1 LQQEQKQGQEP
12 EQLLEQVPVQLIAGS
27 REQLRDLLDAEI
39 VVVSALGKL
48 VVSASAVAGAG
59 IAVAADDDKPPMQAM

>member
-1 LQQEQKQGQEP
+1 M
-12 EQLLEQVPVQLIAGS
+12 QLIAGS

-48 VVSASAVAGAG
+48 VVSASAVA
-59 IAVAADDDKPPMQAM
+59 VAADDDKPPMQAM

>member
-1 LQQEQKQGQEP
+1 M
-12 EQLLEQVPVQLIAGS
+12 QLIAGS

-59 IAVAADDDKPPMQAM
+59 IAVAADYDKPPMQAM

>member
-1 LQQEQKQGQEP
+1 M
-12 EQLLEQVPVQLIAGS
+12 QLIAGS